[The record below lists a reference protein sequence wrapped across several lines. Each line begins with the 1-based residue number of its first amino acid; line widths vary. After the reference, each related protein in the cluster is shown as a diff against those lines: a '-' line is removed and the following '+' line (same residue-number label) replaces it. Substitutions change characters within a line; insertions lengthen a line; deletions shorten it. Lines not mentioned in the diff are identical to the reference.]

1 MRRADE
7 RLEEFARRVNQIAQ
21 DDERATGRRVLI
33 AHVWDALDYPH
44 RQEFERDMLA
54 ANRAGLIELQRIDM
68 PRFFDEEDMEVSLI
82 EHPMTGAQYHAVVAP
97 TRQNPSNGVDDD
109 GDLDAVIADGLE
121 RFEKFHQLEPNEV
134 VADDEQAMPTKA
146 HCLGK
151 AIHVM
156 YRSGK
161 VDPETG
167 KKPRRPQNYIHEHD
181 AGVMLYEPC
190 LHALRKCSAEKVP
203 SDVRSEKDGD
213 TTLVLLGECL
223 GLAYKATEDGED
235 YEIEFDD
242 PKVELYCIP
251 SGKAL
256 VIVEGKRE
264 ILYLV
269 WGGGLGVE
277 PRGIIG

>member
-1 MRRADE
+1 MAKRA
-7 RLEEFARRVNQIAQ
+7 
-21 DDERATGRRVLI
+21 
-33 AHVWDALDYPH
+33 
-44 RQEFERDMLA
+44 
-54 ANRAGLIELQRIDM
+54 
-68 PRFFDEEDMEVSLI
+68 
-82 EHPMTGAQYHAVVAP
+82 
-97 TRQNPSNGVDDD
+97 NGHDTDDD
-109 GDLDAVIADGLE
+109 DDLSVDEAGLE
-121 RFEKFHQLEPNEV
+121 RFEKFHQLAPNEV
-134 VADDEQAMPTKA
+134 VADDDAEMPSKA

-151 AIHVM
+151 AVHVL

-167 KKPRRPQNYIHEHD
+167 KKPRTPQNYIHEHD

-190 LHALRKCSAEKVP
+190 LHSLRRCSAEEVP
-203 SDVRSEKDGD
+203 AEVRAEEGDTGD

-223 GLAYKATEDGED
+223 GLAYKASEDGEE
-235 YEIEFDD
+235 YEIEFED
-242 PKVELYCIP
+242 PKIELYCIP

-256 VIVEGKRE
+256 VIVEAKRE

>member
-1 MRRADE
+1 MVSVS
-7 RLEEFARRVNQIAQ
+7 EE
-21 DDERATGRRVLI
+21 
-33 AHVWDALDYPH
+33 
-44 RQEFERDMLA
+44 
-54 ANRAGLIELQRIDM
+54 
-68 PRFFDEEDMEVSLI
+68 
-82 EHPMTGAQYHAVVAP
+82 
-97 TRQNPSNGVDDD
+97 
-109 GDLDAVIADGLE
+109 GDLPESAEDGLE

-134 VADDEQAMPTKA
+134 VVDDDATMPTKA

-151 AIHVM
+151 AVHVL

-167 KKPRRPQNYIHEHD
+167 KKPRSPQNYIHEHD

-190 LHALRKCSAEKVP
+190 LHSLRRCSAEAIP
-203 SDVRSEKDGD
+203 AQVRSETDGD

-223 GLAYKATEDGED
+223 GLAYKAAEDGEE

-256 VIVEGKRE
+256 VVVEGKRE